1 MKKLGFLA
9 CGFGLLMAFSCAK
22 SDNVY
27 DTFHVVK
34 SSANKNMS
42 LNLETVHLETVH
54 CSGESFSGITPDG
67 TIYYLDRYFG
77 WLYEFSQDGKL
88 LGRKLGFG
96 RGPEETLIK
105 KSVCFVN
112 SESGEYAMCGKSL
125 DFELFS
131 KDYKKENNF
140 RISYGEGTTEPDSF
154 RTYSNAWSNM
164 VGRLHD
170 GLLYQGKMSEN
181 PSFNYFDNTE
191 SYLKESM
198 HMSVANMRSGEI
210 EGMKVT
216 GFPSVYGKDP
226 YKFSSFQCINFDVN
240 KDGNMYVNFE
250 ADSLIYVFDKD
261 MKPQFAF
268 GAGGKN
274 MDRDYSSVSS
284 WEQMPVYQTNRE
296 TKGYYSWV
304 ECIDETGMCFRSYRK
319 GDGSE
324 VDGLQIY
331 DRKGKLL
338 GDVDV
343 PRDFK
348 VTGYAAPYYYSQVFD
363 GEDDGSL
370 CIYRFTLD

>member
-9 CGFGLLMAFSCAK
+9 CGFGLLMAFSCTK

-34 SSANKNMS
+34 SSAGKNMS
-42 LNLETVHLETVH
+42 LDLEAVQLDTVH

-67 TIYYLDRYFG
+67 AIYYLDRYFG

-112 SESGEYAMCGKSL
+112 SESGEYAMSGKSL

-170 GLLYQGKMSEN
+170 GLL
-181 PSFNYFDNTE
+181 
-191 SYLKESM
+191 
-198 HMSVANMRSGEI
+198 
-210 EGMKVT
+210 
-216 GFPSVYGKDP
+216 
-226 YKFSSFQCINFDVN
+226 
-240 KDGNMYVNFE
+240 
-250 ADSLIYVFDKD
+250 
-261 MKPQFAF
+261 
-268 GAGGKN
+268 
-274 MDRDYSSVSS
+274 
-284 WEQMPVYQTNRE
+284 
-296 TKGYYSWV
+296 
-304 ECIDETGMCFRSYRK
+304 
-319 GDGSE
+319 
-324 VDGLQIY
+324 
-331 DRKGKLL
+331 
-338 GDVDV
+338 
-343 PRDFK
+343 
-348 VTGYAAPYYYSQVFD
+348 
-363 GEDDGSL
+363 
-370 CIYRFTLD
+370 

>member
-34 SSANKNMS
+34 SSADKNMS
-42 LNLETVHLETVH
+42 LNLETVNLETVH

-77 WLYEFSQDGKL
+77 
-88 LGRKLGFG
+88 
-96 RGPEETLIK
+96 
-105 KSVCFVN
+105 VCFVN

-198 HMSVANMRSGEI
+198 HMSVVNMRSGEI

-250 ADSLIYVFDKD
+250 ADSLIYVFD
-261 MKPQFAF
+261 P
-268 GAGGKN
+268 
-274 MDRDYSSVSS
+274 VSS
-284 WEQMPVYQTNRE
+284 
-296 TKGYYSWV
+296 
-304 ECIDETGMCFRSYRK
+304 
-319 GDGSE
+319 
-324 VDGLQIY
+324 
-331 DRKGKLL
+331 
-338 GDVDV
+338 
-343 PRDFK
+343 
-348 VTGYAAPYYYSQVFD
+348 
-363 GEDDGSL
+363 
-370 CIYRFTLD
+370 